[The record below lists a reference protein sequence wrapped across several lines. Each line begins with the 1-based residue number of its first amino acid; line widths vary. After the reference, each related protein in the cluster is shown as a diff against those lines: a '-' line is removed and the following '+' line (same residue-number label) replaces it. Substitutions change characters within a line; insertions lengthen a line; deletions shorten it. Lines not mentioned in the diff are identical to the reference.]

1 LIWVVLK
8 FIRFYR
14 AVEEFELFIRV
25 GTWLGPAGLKAKL
38 DGLTAAIKSLEDER
52 YDPAIPLQDTSPG
65 SSQRQLQNGTARAD
79 SHGPA
84 ITPQPTHSENASA
97 RNVRPVE
104 DNNYSYP
111 LPGERNFG
119 SYRSGRNDQLDDD
132 ESPQSSQ
139 ATGSGVP
146 RSPPRRRT
154 SLLADPR
161 SGGV

>member
-1 LIWVVLK
+1 VVLK
-8 FIRFYR
+8 LVRLYR

-52 YDPAIPLQDTSPG
+52 YDPAVQLQDISPG
-65 SSQRQLQNGTARAD
+65 SSQIQLQSGTAHAD
-79 SHGPA
+79 SRGFA
-84 ITPQPTHSENASA
+84 VTPQFAHSENARA

-104 DNNYSYP
+104 YNNSSYRSP
-111 LPGERNFG
+111 VERSFG
-119 SYRSGRNDQLDDD
+119 SYGRDRNDQLDDE
-132 ESPQSSQ
+132 ESLQSSQ

-161 SGGV
+161 NGGT